1 MTWILENFG
10 FIFKI
15 LSYIC
20 ILYFRFIAKSG
31 DSESKRSESVAKTD
45 DETTDKVWDDTDKDC
60 DQIEQSN
67 IENNNEDED
76 DASVER

>member
-1 MTWILENFG
+1 MIRSTNIDL
-10 FIFKI
+10 
-15 LSYIC
+15 Y
-20 ILYFRFIAKSG
+20 LYFVAKSG
-31 DSESKRSESVAKTD
+31 DSVGKRSESVSKTD
-45 DETTDKVWDDTDKDC
+45 DETDKVWEDIDKDC

>member
-1 MTWILENFG
+1 MTCTFENFDD
-10 FIFKI
+10 I
-15 LSYIC
+15 
-20 ILYFRFIAKSG
+20 YFQNTKFSFSIAKSG

-45 DETTDKVWDDTDKDC
+45 DETTDKVWEDADKDC
-60 DQIEQSN
+60 DQNEQSN